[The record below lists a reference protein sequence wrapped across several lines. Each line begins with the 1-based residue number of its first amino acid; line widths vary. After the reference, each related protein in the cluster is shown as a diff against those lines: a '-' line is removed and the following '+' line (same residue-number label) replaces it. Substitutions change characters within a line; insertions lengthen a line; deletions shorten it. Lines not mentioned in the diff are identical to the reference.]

1 MADPNMVNRGE
12 GVRWRLINATF
23 TVDFIIFCHQIQ
35 DKCDKIMFSI
45 SMNNTRLNNINF
57 IFITFKK
64 AKLMHAKVTNWTHT
78 LVTIYPETALQ

>member
-1 MADPNMVNRGE
+1 
-12 GVRWRLINATF
+12 
-23 TVDFIIFCHQIQ
+23 
-35 DKCDKIMFSI
+35 MFSI

-78 LVTIYPETALQ
+78 LVTIYPETAIQ